1 MKKIDRLLIS
11 SFIPPFFV
19 ASLIAIFV
27 LLMQT
32 LWLYMDDIAGKGLGI
47 LFIIELLF
55 YKCAGLVPLA
65 MPIGILIASVMV
77 MGNLAEQYELSSLK
91 SAGIPLLRI
100 ISPVL
105 GVGLLAT
112 IFSLYSSITL
122 IPLANL
128 KFGSRL
134 WDIQQQKPTLRLE
147 AGVFNYDFQGFVIH
161 IGKKEGDRMIK
172 NVKIFDH
179 SGNIREGYSQITA
192 QSGEMYTNSD
202 GTLFIMDL
210 FDGYQ
215 YTEGEARAFRN
226 RPFIRTHFDRYTKV
240 FDLSE
245 FQMSRTDEDLFKSNR
260 SMLSPKELQDAVD
273 TLDKEANQF
282 SKEMGNHLSAFFDF
296 MELDSAFLKP
306 QNTLVEEPIVTEP
319 LVEEKEI
326 TKLLKAKEAEK
337 RDSVPLYYPEVYE
350 RVAYW
355 QNAYV
360 NLTADSLINFSQR
373 DTLTPFIE
381 IFDNFKKRDLNRR
394 TVANVR
400 SILSESEKTIRL
412 LSNHRQNKVRNQYEK
427 HSRYSMAV
435 ICFIFVFIGAPM
447 GALVKKGGF
456 GYPILIAII
465 FFMLFVVLTIFC
477 KKIAESYVLPAIL
490 SAWMPCLVLFPIGL
504 FLTIRA
510 MNKS

>member
-19 ASLIAIFV
+19 ASLIAVFV

-47 LFIIELLF
+47 FFIIELLF

-91 SAGIPLLRI
+91 SVGIPLLRI

-105 GVGLLAT
+105 GVGLIAT

-161 IGKKEGDRMIK
+161 IGEKEGDRIIR

-179 SGNIREGYSQITA
+179 SGNTRDGYAQITA
-192 QSGEMYTNSD
+192 QSGEMYTSSD
-202 GTLFIMDL
+202 GNLFIMDL
-210 FDGYQ
+210 FNGYQ
-215 YTEGEARAFRN
+215 YTEGEAKAFRN
-226 RPFIRTHFDRYTKV
+226 KPFIRTHFDQYTKV

-245 FQMSRTDEDLFKSNR
+245 FQLSRTDEDLFKSNR
-260 SMLSPKELQDAVD
+260 SMLSPGELQNAID
-273 TLDKEANQF
+273 TLDKEMNQF
-282 SKEMGNHLSAFFDF
+282 RKELGNYLSAFFDF
-296 MELDSAFLKP
+296 MELDSAFLRP
-306 QNTLVEEPIVTEP
+306 QNKMVEQPIVTEP

-326 TKLLKAKEAEK
+326 TKIAKAKEAGK
-337 RDSVPLYYPEVYE
+337 RDSVSFYYPEIYE
-350 RVAYW
+350 RVIFW
-355 QNAYV
+355 QNAYSH
-360 NLTADSLINFSQR
+360 LTTDSLINYSRTDSLSSFM
-373 DTLTPFIE
+373 D
-381 IFDNFKKRDLNRR
+381 IFDSYKKRDLNRR

-412 LSNHRQNKVRNQYEK
+412 LSNHRQNMVRNQYEK
-427 HSRYSMAV
+427 HSRYGMAV

-456 GYPILIAII
+456 GYPILIAIV

-477 KKIAESYVLPAIL
+477 KKIAESYVLPAIA